1 MDTTDQSSDSLQQS
15 PSISSSISSNSYK
28 DFAIDVLNK
37 AVVKGNSI
45 AESNPGSKRA
55 IAISTASTIVEMSLE
70 KYSSSNLSSRR
81 SGRSG
86 SIDLT
91 DEQISQIESVPS
103 SADDNGDGNK
113 RKSGHFADRMIEK
126 LLKSVLPQDIPEREI
141 FEKRLNDQKGIN
153 DQDCLSNIDVQCKA
167 DGW

>member
-81 SGRSG
+81 GGRSG

-91 DEQISQIESVPS
+91 DEQISQIESVPVQLTIM
-103 SADDNGDGNK
+103 ATAINVNQVILP
-113 RKSGHFADRMIEK
+113 IE
-126 LLKSVLPQDIPEREI
+126 
-141 FEKRLNDQKGIN
+141 
-153 DQDCLSNIDVQCKA
+153 
-167 DGW
+167 

>member
-81 SGRSG
+81 GGRSG

-91 DEQISQIESVPS
+91 MNKFHRLSQFLVQLTIMATAINVNQVILPIE
-103 SADDNGDGNK
+103 
-113 RKSGHFADRMIEK
+113 
-126 LLKSVLPQDIPEREI
+126 
-141 FEKRLNDQKGIN
+141 
-153 DQDCLSNIDVQCKA
+153 
-167 DGW
+167 